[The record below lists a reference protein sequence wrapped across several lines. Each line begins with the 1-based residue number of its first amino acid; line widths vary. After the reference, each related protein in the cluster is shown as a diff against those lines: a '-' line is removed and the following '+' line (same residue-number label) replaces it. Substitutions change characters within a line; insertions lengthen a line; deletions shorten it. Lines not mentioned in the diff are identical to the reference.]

1 MKLTKQQLKQIIKE
15 ELNNLHEGQF
25 DDTVTRQADR
35 RKSEAAQG
43 HETLRVLLT
52 DFDPASANLTWE
64 DYDSLKKLLWWLDNG
79 DTDLAKPEQQETE
92 VATGIES
99 DEGDD
104 ASGGEGAGDGPY
116 SYMSRKDIDKQR
128 YRAMKRRGE
137 MLDMLPKGASE

>member
-92 VATGIES
+92 VTTGIES
-99 DEGDD
+99 DDD
-104 ASGGEGAGDGPY
+104 SDRLHLQTPSETDMRRLQRTGAGTVP
-116 SYMSRKDIDKQR
+116 R
-128 YRAMKRRGE
+128 YR
-137 MLDMLPKGASE
+137 PTGASE

>member
-1 MKLTKQQLKQIIKE
+1 MKLTKQQLKQIIEE

-99 DEGDD
+99 DDD
-104 ASGGEGAGDGPY
+104 SDRLHLQTPDPARMRSLQRTGAGTVP
-116 SYMSRKDIDKQR
+116 R
-128 YRAMKRRGE
+128 YRPRRGN
-137 MLDMLPKGASE
+137 